1 MKSEWRLYAKKADFK
16 GIQRKFGIDQVIA
29 RVMRNRDI
37 ITEKEIDRYLNGY
50 IEDMY
55 EPGLMKDVNKA
66 AGILVDK
73 ISEHKNICVIGDYDA
88 DGICS
93 TSILV
98 KGLTTAGAQVT
109 YMVPHRITD
118 GYGINK
124 TMIDHAI
131 EGGVDTI
138 ITCDNGIAAIGEIA
152 YAKEKGLTVIVTDHH
167 AIPFLENEGEKI
179 YQYSDAD
186 AVVNPH
192 QQECNYP
199 YENLCGAGVAFKVI
213 KQLFE
218 KLNINLIKLEELA
231 ELAAVATVGDLVEL
245 KDENRILVKYG
256 LNHIKYT
263 KNIGLRALIEAC
275 ELDIYNLTSYQFGF
289 VICPCL
295 NASGRLE
302 TANMAIE
309 LMLCENES
317 EAAAKAKE
325 LRNLNEERKRMTQEE
340 KDKAI
345 AYVESSD
352 LLNDNV
358 LVVYLPECHES
369 IAGLIAGDIKE
380 RYYKPTIVITDAA
393 DGAKG
398 SARSIEKYNMFEEL
412 SKCRDLFTAF
422 GGHPMAAGLSLP
434 IENIEVLR
442 RRLNK
447 NQTLTQK
454 ELTPCRWID
463 AAMPVDY
470 VSFDIVNQLHVLEP
484 FGMGNEKPVFADK
497 NLKVRMAAVIGKNRN
512 VLKLQLESAYGKII
526 NAVQFRVDLDDIP
539 KVGQQVSMIY
549 YPDINEYNGRK
560 TLQFVIQELRY

>member
-1 MKSEWRLYAKKADFK
+1 MRSEWRLYTKKADFK
-16 GIQRKFGIDQVIA
+16 GIQGRYGIDQVIA

-37 ITEKEIDRYLNGY
+37 ITDEQIDMYLNGSVKN
-50 IEDMY
+50 MY
-55 EPGLMKDVNKA
+55 NPSLMKDVGQAVK
-66 AGILVDK
+66 ILTEK
-73 ISEHKNICVIGDYDA
+73 IAEHKKICVIGDYDA

-98 KGLTTAGAQVT
+98 KGLRAAGAQVT

-124 TMIDHAI
+124 SMIDQA
-131 EGGVDTI
+131 EAGGTDTI
-138 ITCDNGIAAIGEIA
+138 ITCDNGIAAINEVA

-167 AIPFLENEGEKI
+167 EIPYIEEDNEKI
-179 YQYSDAD
+179 YQYPNAD

-192 QQECNYP
+192 QEACEYP

-213 KQLFE
+213 KHLFE
-218 KLNINLIKLEELA
+218 KSGVDLMKLEELA

-256 LNHIKYT
+256 LNHIKFT
-263 KNIGLRALIEAC
+263 KNVGLRALIEAC
-275 ELDIYNLTSYQFGF
+275 DLDIYNLTSYQFGF

-302 TANMAIE
+302 TATMAIE

-317 EAAAKAKE
+317 EAMKKAKE
-325 LRNLNEERKRMTQEE
+325 LRNLNEERKQMTQDE
-340 KDKAI
+340 KEKAI
-345 AYVESSD
+345 AYVEGSE

-358 LVVYLPECHES
+358 LVVYLPDCHES

-380 RYYKPTIVITDAA
+380 RYYKPTIVITNAA
-393 DGAKG
+393 NGAKG

-412 SKCRDLFTAF
+412 SKCKDLFTAF

-434 IENIEVLR
+434 VENIDILR
-442 RRLNK
+442 KRLNE
-447 NQTLTQK
+447 NQNLSEK
-454 ELTPCRWID
+454 DLTPCRWID
-463 AAMPVDY
+463 VAMPVDY

-497 NLKVRMAAVIGKNRN
+497 NLKVRTASIIGKNRN
-512 VLKLQLESAYGKII
+512 VLKLQLESVYGKIVDAI
-526 NAVQFRVDLDDIP
+526 QFRVDADNIP
-539 KVGQQVSMIY
+539 KAGQEISMIY
-549 YPDINEYNGRK
+549 YPDINEYNGRR
-560 TLQFVIQELRY
+560 TLQFIIQELKY